1 MNRIDICKNIIQSI
15 NEYIT
20 NPDKLEPHREKKH
33 FIRKRKLSLFQVI
46 LYLLYSSK
54 ASMFQNL
61 SCIREDLPSLDF
73 PAVSK
78 QALSKARQFIN
89 PSLFKELFYLSVDL
103 FYNQLPADSGMVTIF
118 LPLMVPKL
126 SFQILLP
133 ILNSSAKCSVILIL
147 PDGLPWALLPS
158 FMMFLTTI
166 SFMPLSSAILLLN
179 ALPPWNI

>member
-89 PSLFKELFYLSVDL
+89 LMLSRLVDT
-103 FYNQLPADSGMVTIF
+103 FFSRTSWTMLPYVENHSI
-118 LPLMVPKL
+118 
-126 SFQILLP
+126 
-133 ILNSSAKCSVILIL
+133 SV
-147 PDGLPWALLPS
+147 A
-158 FMMFLTTI
+158 
-166 SFMPLSSAILLLN
+166 
-179 ALPPWNI
+179 

>member
-73 PAVSK
+73 PAVEYSGWFYISCPVIWK
-78 QALSKARQFIN
+78 
-89 PSLFKELFYLSVDL
+89 SLFRFAFVHTES
-103 FYNQLPADSGMVTIF
+103 
-118 LPLMVPKL
+118 
-126 SFQILLP
+126 
-133 ILNSSAKCSVILIL
+133 
-147 PDGLPWALLPS
+147 
-158 FMMFLTTI
+158 
-166 SFMPLSSAILLLN
+166 
-179 ALPPWNI
+179 

>member
-20 NPDKLEPHREKKH
+20 NPDNLEPHREKKH

-73 PAVSK
+73 PSVSK

-103 FYNQLPADSGMVTIF
+103 FYSQLPSR
-118 LPLMVPKL
+118 P
-126 SFQILLP
+126 
-133 ILNSSAKCSVILIL
+133 
-147 PDGLPWALLPS
+147 
-158 FMMFLTTI
+158 
-166 SFMPLSSAILLLN
+166 
-179 ALPPWNI
+179 